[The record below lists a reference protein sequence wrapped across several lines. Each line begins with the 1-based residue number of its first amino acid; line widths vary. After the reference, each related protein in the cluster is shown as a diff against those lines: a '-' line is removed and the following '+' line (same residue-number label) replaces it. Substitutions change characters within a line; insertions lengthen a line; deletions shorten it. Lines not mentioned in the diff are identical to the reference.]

1 MEQFVA
7 LPYEIAHAVV
17 RTLVM
22 HSQKYHDAKND
33 LKEQMDADPTMKKSK
48 TLKAKETWEGL
59 QSVDRYAVMNKRT
72 AWIATPEWL
81 SKYMVVG
88 DNGEPKLKNEKSK
101 VSAWILTLRITASGS
116 EVDLQLRPRM
126 GAAFRTVRCLDLR
139 SGYAITKLG
148 TIMAGYDHLLDEQSG
163 DGVEE

>member
-1 MEQFVA
+1 MA
-7 LPYEIAHAVV
+7 LPYEIVHAVI

-22 HSQKYHDAKND
+22 HSQKYHEAKKD
-33 LKEQMDADPTMKKSK
+33 LKELTDADPGMKKAK
-48 TLKAKETWEGL
+48 TIKAKETWEGL

-88 DNGEPKLKNEKSK
+88 ENGEPKMKNEKSK
-101 VSAWILTLRITASGS
+101 VSAWILTLRINVSGS

-139 SGYAITKLG
+139 SGYAITKFS
-148 TIMAGYDHLLDEQSG
+148 TIMAGYDHLLGEQSG
-163 DGVEE
+163 DGMEE